1 MATPTNLPATAVSGQ
16 ILTAEYVNNLR
27 GAFRILQ
34 VVSNTPYTTETD
46 NSTTSYADTG
56 VTATITPQSADSKIL
71 VYVVHGSCRK
81 NETSASN
88 ALKMQLHR
96 KIGAGA
102 FSSVQQIADGQGA
115 TGTAV
120 ALIFNVNGV
129 LLDSPATTSAV
140 TYKTMFANATASAVV
155 TVQRNA
161 VPSTIILMEISA

>member
-1 MATPTNLPATAVSGQ
+1 MATPTTLPTAFVAGD
-16 ILTAEYVNNLR
+16 ILTAANMNLLR
-27 GAFRILQ
+27 GGFRVLQ

-46 NSTTSYADTG
+46 NSSIGYADTG
-56 VTATITPQSADSKIL
+56 VTATITPTSNTSKIL
-71 VYVVHGSCRK
+71 VYISHGSCRK

-88 ALKMQLHR
+88 ALNMQLHR

-102 FSSVQQIADGQGA
+102 FSSIQQVASSQGL

-120 ALIFNVNGV
+120 ALIFSVSGI
-129 LLDSPATTSAV
+129 LLDSPATTDAV
-140 TYKTMFANATASAVV
+140 IYKTMFANNTASAVV